1 MVNKL
6 SFTSMKIHKG
16 DKVKILKGKD
26 RGKEGMVEGVFP
38 SQNKV
43 VIAGINVFKK
53 HLKARGR
60 RGESGIIDVVRP
72 IPVANVMII
81 CPKCNQ
87 QTRVDHKISG
97 KKKNRVCKKCG
108 EILDLKKV

>member
-1 MVNKL
+1 
-6 SFTSMKIHKG
+6 MKIHKG

-26 RGKEGMVEGVFP
+26 RGKEGMVERVLP

-43 VIAGINVFKK
+43 VVAGINVFKK
-53 HLKARGR
+53 HLKSRGR
-60 RGESGIIDVVRP
+60 RQESGIIDIVKP
-72 IPVANVMII
+72 IPVANVAII

-87 QTRVDHKISG
+87 QARVGYKISG